1 MPDPLISTIIPVLNG
16 EPFLERCFSTLDA
29 QTYPNLEIIFVDN
42 GSTDSSVKMIK
53 NYCSKKLKSRFILCK
68 QKGPAAARN
77 IGLQFADGDFL
88 SFLDVDD
95 EIHADKFNILLTA
108 LKNYPQAGMAIGQTK
123 KQYENGSSHI
133 MDLGLLKHG
142 LNPAPEPGLL
152 WLQQFQHNP
161 AIHCFIIDRN
171 ILKIV
176 GGFPE
181 NIKYGEDVAFLV
193 KIGLECC
200 IVLVE
205 KIVCKYYRHSESAV
219 SVANNKFS
227 PVERYLQFYTK
238 FALPYFSRRRN
249 IKIYKL
255 ALATSQNISFQL
267 MMKLI
272 FILKKENFPLNSKL
286 RNLNYPPEFKL
297 YFLFFNFLPYRY
309 ANYIYEI
316 INNIFIKIK
325 GLKKINE
332 I

>member
-1 MPDPLISTIIPVLNG
+1 MPEPLISVIIPVFNG
-16 EPFLERCFSTLDA
+16 ECYLERCFSSLDI
-29 QTYPNLEIIFVDN
+29 QDYQNLEIIFIDNNSVDPSN
-42 GSTDSSVKMIK
+42 RMIQ
-53 NYCSKKLKSRFILCK
+53 NYCK
-68 QKGPAAARN
+68 QKNNAKLLYCKKQGPAAARN
-77 IGLQFADGDFL
+77 TGLDAARGKYI
-88 SFLDVDD
+88 SFLDADD

-133 MDLGLLKHG
+133 MDLGPLKHG

-205 KIVCKYYRHSESAV
+205 KIVCTYYRHSESAV
-219 SVANNKFS
+219 SVANDKFS

-238 FALPYFSRRRN
+238 FALQYFSRRKN
-249 IKIYKL
+249 NKVYKL
-255 ALATSQNISFQL
+255 ALTLSQDISFKIL
-267 MMKLI
+267 MKLT
-272 FILKKENFPLNSKL
+272 FILKNKDPSLYSNL
-286 RNLNYPPEFKL
+286 RNLNYPPKFKL

-316 INNIFIKIK
+316 VNNLFVKIK
-325 GLKKINE
+325 RLE
-332 I
+332 IH